1 MESCPRSSLWTG
13 CFDLLSFQQG
23 LWLAIT
29 HRAGQQFRCLWN
41 LCRHVGLWHIFY
53 HPSLATVWQNGLT
66 TNATTSEPF
75 NLGLVILALVWSGH
89 TVFEV
94 NTICLM
100 GLTSFPSWVLVS
112 TRFFNG
118 AFSMHGCESNQQ
130 TTGLLPD
137 NSRWKNIR
145 LALIWQELPRIVQL
159 DQKFFFVS
167 LIIEIRRENTPIH
180 RQLHHFSI
188 ETHVFGYLPL
198 QKNIYIS
205 QKKNNTNT
213 CHPSVL
219 LQSSGNRLKCSP
231 AVPREKWAKV
241 GKPIIWD
248 HTYVAFMNCR
258 ERGIQWYICKTLHL
272 NLKLS

>member
-1 MESCPRSSLWTG
+1 MRSTERCSQVVTVSCGVMSAIFTLNRLFWFAVFPTRLVA
-13 CFDLLSFQQG
+13 G

-159 DQKFFFVS
+159 DQKFFFGKS
-167 LIIEIRRENTPIH
+167 HNWNSEGKYPH
-180 RQLHHFSI
+180 
-188 ETHVFGYLPL
+188 
-198 QKNIYIS
+198 
-205 QKKNNTNT
+205 
-213 CHPSVL
+213 
-219 LQSSGNRLKCSP
+219 SSTIAP
-231 AVPREKWAKV
+231 
-241 GKPIIWD
+241 
-248 HTYVAFMNCR
+248 F
-258 ERGIQWYICKTLHL
+258 
-272 NLKLS
+272 